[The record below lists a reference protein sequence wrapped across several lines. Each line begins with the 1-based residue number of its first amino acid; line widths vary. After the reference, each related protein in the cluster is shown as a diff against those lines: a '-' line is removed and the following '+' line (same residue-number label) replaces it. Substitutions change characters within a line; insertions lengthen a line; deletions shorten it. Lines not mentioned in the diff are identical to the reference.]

1 MEEQKQITSE
11 NMTGLSLED
20 AFTEIEKIIADLE
33 DDEITLEDSFREYH
47 KGMQL
52 LKYCNDAIDGVEK
65 KVMKIDEEGD
75 LNEF

>member
-1 MEEQKQITSE
+1 MEEQKHTTPE
-11 NMTGLSLED
+11 KMTGLSLEE
-20 AFTEIEKIIADLE
+20 AFTEIEKIISDLE

>member
-11 NMTGLSLED
+11 NMTGLSLEE

-52 LKYCNDAIDGVEK
+52 LKYRNDAIDGVEK

>member
-11 NMTGLSLED
+11 NMTGLSLEE

-47 KGMQL
+47 KGMKL